1 MRTNL
6 LVASLIGAMVLAV
19 NGCSSQSSTT
29 DGEMIDQSVA
39 GAGGGNGALINDQGM
54 YEDQLGYGGLEGDAV
69 TSIDATGTLVIGDPN
84 AQPNAPY
91 DPTFAGPQALRDN
104 NTIYFRYDSDQIQDE
119 YVSVMQAHAQY
130 LRDNPDSRIIIEGH
144 TDERG
149 TPEYNIALG
158 ERRARAVA
166 RYMQNL
172 GVDVNQLSI
181 VSYGEEK
188 PVDPG
193 HAESNWQKNRR
204 AVINYY

>member
-1 MRTNL
+1 MSKNTFFAL
-6 LVASLIGAMVLAV
+6 LASCALLTLSA
-19 NGCSSQSSTT
+19 CTSTDST
-29 DGEMIDQSVA
+29 SDEQGEFIDGSY
-39 GAGGGNGALINDQGM
+39 GGQGQVM
-54 YEDQLGYGGLEGDAV
+54 DGVYSEDPLGYGGLNEDVV
-69 TSIDATGTLVIGDPN
+69 TSVDSDGTLIVGDPN
-84 AQPNAPY
+84 AMPDALY

-104 NTIYFRYDSDQIQDE
+104 NTIYFKYDSEQIQDA

-188 PVDPG
+188 PAVPG
-193 HAESNWQKNRR
+193 HSESAWQQNRR
-204 AVINYY
+204 AVINY

>member
-193 HAESNWQKNRR
+193 HAESNWQKNRS
-204 AVINYY
+204 AVINY

>member
-1 MRTNL
+1 MKNKIYVLVLGLFAL
-6 LVASLIGAMVLAV
+6 LLSA
-19 NGCSSQSSTT
+19 CSQTSDTQGS
-29 DGEMIDQSVA
+29 
-39 GAGGGNGALINDQGM
+39 GALVEDGTSQYDPNSNSQVIQGL
-54 YEDQLGYGGLEGDAV
+54 DPDGAV
-69 TSIDATGTLVIGDPN
+69 TVEDSYTANNQGANFT
-84 AQPNAPY
+84 
-91 DPTFAGPQALRDN
+91 GPQALREN
-104 NTIYFRYDSDQIQDE
+104 NAIYFKYDSDQIQDQ
-119 YVSVMQAHAQY
+119 YIAVMQAHAQY
-130 LRDNPDSRIIIEGH
+130 LRDNPDARIIIEGH

-193 HAESNWQKNRR
+193 HNEAAWAKNRR
-204 AVINYY
+204 AVINY

>member
-1 MRTNL
+1 MKAFSRFNL
-6 LVASLIGAMVLAV
+6 ALAFAASALLFAV
-19 NGCSSQSSTT
+19 TGCSTTSSTE
-29 DGEMIDQSVA
+29 DGAFIDGSVSSDPNMT
-39 GAGGGNGALINDQGM
+39 GDVYI
-54 YEDQLGYGGLEGDAV
+54 EDNLGYGGLAEDV
-69 TSIDATGTLVIGDPN
+69 MTSVDSDGTLVIGDPN
-84 AQPNAPY
+84 AAPDQLY
-91 DPTFAGPQALRDN
+91 DPNFGGPQSLREN
-104 NTIYFRYDSDQIQDE
+104 NTVYFKYDSDQIQDE
-119 YVSVMQAHAQY
+119 YVSIMQAHAQY
-130 LRDNPDSRIIIEGH
+130 LRDNPDARIIIEGH

-193 HAESNWQKNRR
+193 HTEASWKQNRR
-204 AVINYY
+204 AVINY

>member
-1 MRTNL
+1 
-6 LVASLIGAMVLAV
+6 MVGMTA
-19 NGCSSQSSTT
+19 CSSSNT
-29 DGEMIDQSVA
+29 DGELIDQGGTNGNMA
-39 GAGGGNGALINDQGM
+39 GDVFV
-54 YEDQLGYGGLEGDAV
+54 EDNLGYGGLEGDAV
-69 TSIDATGTLVIGDPN
+69 TSVDSTGALVIGDPN
-84 AQPNAPY
+84 ADQGY
-91 DPTFAGPQALRDN
+91 GTDYTGPQSLRDN
-104 NTIYFRYDSDQIQDE
+104 NTVYFKYDSDQIQDE
-119 YVSVMQAHAQY
+119 YVSLMQAHAQY

-188 PVDPG
+188 PLDPG
-193 HAESNWQKNRR
+193 HAESSWKKNRR
-204 AVINYY
+204 AVVNY

>member
-1 MRTNL
+1 MNTTKVMAG
-6 LVASLIGAMVLAV
+6 VAGAMLLLLSA
-19 NGCSSQSSTT
+19 CSSQTSTT
-29 DGEMIDQSVA
+29 DGELIDESVGSSGPA
-39 GAGGGNGALINDQGM
+39 MSGDI
-54 YEDQLGYGGLEGDAV
+54 YVEDNLGYGGLPGDV
-69 TSIDATGTLVIGDPN
+69 MTSVDSSGTLVIGDPN
-84 AQPNAPY
+84 AQPGALY
-91 DPTFAGPQALRDN
+91 DPTYAGPQALREN
-104 NTIYFRYDSDQIQDE
+104 NTIYFKYDSDQIQDE

-188 PVDPG
+188 PIDPG
-193 HAESNWQKNRR
+193 HSEANWQKNRR
-204 AVINYY
+204 AVINY